1 MTKGV
6 GKDDEQKVNSSGQE
20 ETAVGGTQIDANS
33 RAQGDKRVEGNCMNL
48 GITLDSGQ
56 INPKISIVTDIDIEG
71 MDYLTS
77 VVEKSNSNLE
87 VMGSVEAPKHL

>member
-1 MTKGV
+1 
-6 GKDDEQKVNSSGQE
+6 
-20 ETAVGGTQIDANS
+20 
-33 RAQGDKRVEGNCMNL
+33 MNL